1 MPFCALFGLAI
12 QDLNMYEQLM
22 NVILP
27 YMFTHFQLQF
37 KVSMVIAHGLLSLST
52 SCPWTS
58 GAVFGKKNFSFR

>member
-52 SCPWTS
+52 APLNEWCSFWE
-58 GAVFGKKNFSFR
+58 KKLSF